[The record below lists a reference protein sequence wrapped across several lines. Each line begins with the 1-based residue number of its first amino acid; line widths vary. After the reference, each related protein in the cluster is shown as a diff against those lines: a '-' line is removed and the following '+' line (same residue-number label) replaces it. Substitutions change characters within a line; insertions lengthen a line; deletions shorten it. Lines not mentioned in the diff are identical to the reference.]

1 MKVQW
6 LNEDVDDDGRW
17 AYQLRFAM
25 WNNSTKEKQLVR
37 GPPFFSLFSKV
48 AKATRHHTPNWSNY
62 VCFSLFCRRRHRRL
76 CHRSASHLVKFE
88 EMTVINANSIS
99 NIFLQLMGKFRP
111 VEIDCA
117 AVRQTLVKCKI
128 EIVRTRLWQLI
139 DFIDKIEHV
148 FVLVLSAKEID
159 RDKQSLSRDARRVH
173 HHIPLYIHLTNW
185 GFNIVITPTVYYGC
199 THSLATASSTNT
211 RWPLLPSDDEHA
223 SREKRNVTN
232 NDN

>member
-1 MKVQW
+1 MNFLWTLWDAVTSRLRRGWWRCNGSMKT
-6 LNEDVDDDGRW
+6 LMMMDDERINCG
-17 AYQLRFAM
+17 FAM

-48 AKATRHHTPNWSNY
+48 AEATRHHTPNWSNY

-111 VEIDCA
+111 IEIDCA
-117 AVRQTLVKCKI
+117 AVRRQTLVKCKI
-128 EIVRTRLWQLI
+128 EIFRTRLWQLI

-148 FVLVLSAKEID
+148 FVLV
-159 RDKQSLSRDARRVH
+159 RVRRKLIATSCHCHETRSVH
-173 HHIPLYIHLTNW
+173 HHIPLYTLDQLRI
-185 GFNIVITPTVYYGC
+185 
-199 THSLATASSTNT
+199 
-211 RWPLLPSDDEHA
+211 
-223 SREKRNVTN
+223 
-232 NDN
+232 